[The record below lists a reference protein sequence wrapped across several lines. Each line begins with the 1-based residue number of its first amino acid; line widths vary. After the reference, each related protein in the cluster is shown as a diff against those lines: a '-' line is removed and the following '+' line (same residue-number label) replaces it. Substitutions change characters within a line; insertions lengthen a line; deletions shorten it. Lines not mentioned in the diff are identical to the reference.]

1 MKGRFITFEG
11 CEGVGKSRQ
20 ISYVKEFL
28 ESRGAPFILTRE
40 PGGPAISEKIRKIIL
55 DAENSAMTAECEA
68 LYTPR
73 ACSTSGK

>member
-28 ESRGAPFILTRE
+28 ESRGAPFILTRDRAA
-40 PGGPAISEKIRKIIL
+40 PRYRK
-55 DAENSAMTAECEA
+55 
-68 LYTPR
+68 
-73 ACSTSGK
+73 K